1 MNKMK
6 CTCST
11 GEKLFLFYFTE
22 VPLGGFLCKGVF
34 RYNLVKAIKRTINV
48 K

>member
-6 CTCST
+6 RTCST
-11 GEKLFLFYFTE
+11 GEKLFLNYFTE

-34 RYNLVKAIKRTINV
+34 RYTLVKTNKRTIM
-48 K
+48 